1 MYDITA
7 IGDILVDFTPMGLS
21 PAGNNIYEAN
31 AGGTVAN
38 MCAAA
43 GKMGLRTLFVGK
55 VGNDDLGRAI
65 RDIVAKNNVDMSG
78 CSFDN
83 DSFTTLTFVTLVNGE
98 RSFSFSRKYTA
109 DINVRLE
116 DVPMDKL
123 LNTKVL
129 HFSGMCLTD
138 EPIRSTTF
146 TILKEARQK
155 GILIT
160 LDVNYREQLW
170 RSEGE
175 MLKYVGMAVP
185 YTDIYKS
192 SEEEI
197 KLLTGESSLEKAARK
212 VIDMGAKMV
221 FVSCG
226 LKGAFYHFNG
236 KSAHISTFD
245 TKPVD
250 TTGAGD
256 CFMAAVLYKLIK
268 RGGTESITDNEL
280 VDIITFANAAGAQS
294 ITKRGGVA
302 SMPTVE
308 EIEQCMSTVPRL
320 VVPYE

>member
-1 MYDITA
+1 MYDVSA
-7 IGDILVDFTPMGLS
+7 LGDILVDFTPMAPS
-21 PAGNNIYEAN
+21 PAGNNVYETN

-55 VGNDDLGRAI
+55 VGNDDLGRTI
-65 RDIVAKNNVDMSG
+65 RSIVEKSNVDMSG
-78 CSFDN
+78 CSLDK
-83 DSFTTLTFVTLVNGE
+83 DSFTTLAFVTLVNGE
-98 RSFSFSRKYTA
+98 RSFSFSRKNTA
-109 DINVRLE
+109 DINLKLE

-123 LNTKVL
+123 LDTKVL

-146 TILKEARQK
+146 TVLEKARQK
-155 GILIT
+155 GLLTT

-170 RSEGE
+170 RSEEE
-175 MLKYVGMAVP
+175 MLKYVSMAIP
-185 YTDIYKS
+185 YTVIYKS

-197 KLLTGESSLEKAARK
+197 TMLTGESNLEKAAKK
-212 VIDMGAKMV
+212 VIDMGAKIV

-226 LKGAFYHFNG
+226 LKGAFYYFND
-236 KSAHISTFD
+236 KSAYINTFD

-256 CFMAAVLYKLIK
+256 CFMAAVLNKLIR
-268 RGGTESITDNEL
+268 RGGIESITDNEL
-280 VDIITFANAAGAQS
+280 VDIVNFANAAGAQS

-308 EIEQCMSTVPRL
+308 EIEKCMATVPKL